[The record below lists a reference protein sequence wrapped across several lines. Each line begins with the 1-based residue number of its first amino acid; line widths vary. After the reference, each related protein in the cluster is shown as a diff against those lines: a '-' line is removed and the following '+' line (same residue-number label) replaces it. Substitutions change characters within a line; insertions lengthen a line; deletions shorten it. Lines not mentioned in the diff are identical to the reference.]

1 MLDLTIAELET
12 LKEMLEPRKEK
23 QEITLLYNKVINAF
37 IKKSRRVKRKIERK
51 LYHERRN

>member
-37 IKKSRRVKRKIERK
+37 IKKVKELKEK
-51 LYHERRN
+51 

>member
-12 LKEMLEPRKEK
+12 LKNILEPRKEE

-37 IKKSRRVKRKIERK
+37 IKKVEELKEK
-51 LYHERRN
+51 

>member
-12 LKEMLEPRKEK
+12 LKNILEPRKEE

-37 IKKSRRVKRKIERK
+37 IKKVEELKGK
-51 LYHERRN
+51 

>member
-12 LKEMLEPRKEK
+12 LKNILEPRKEE

-37 IKKSRRVKRKIERK
+37 IKKVEELKDK
-51 LYHERRN
+51 